1 MADLEQETQKLF
13 DRYLK
18 AWNARDF
25 PGVAACFSEPAMF
38 VLPGATV
45 SLPNRAA
52 LVEMLGKLFE
62 TLENQGFSH
71 TTLGRISPRPS
82 GEGMAIVDVRS
93 VQRHRR
99 GGSILEEIDA
109 HYVMK
114 SENGSWKLTVAV
126 SCANGWRAD

>member
-45 SLPNRAA
+45 NLPDRAA
-52 LVEMLGKLFE
+52 IVAMLRKLFE
-62 TLENQGFSH
+62 TLESQGFSH

-82 GEGMAIVDVRS
+82 GEDLAIVDVRS
-93 VQRHRR
+93 VKRHRHD
-99 GGSILEEIDA
+99 GSVLEEIDA
-109 HYVMK
+109 HYIMK
-114 SENGSWKLTVAV
+114 NENGDWLLTVAV
-126 SCANGWRAD
+126 SCSPGWRAD